1 MSEIR
6 QEVFDESTGHAIW
19 VEGTSIH
26 PDSNVL
32 LTVSSA
38 TGEKTALIN
47 AQGITQSKARLFV
60 DAPPERL
67 ASAPVA
73 RYQKIRA
80 YLKWFGYFFAV
91 ILLTF
96 SFFSFTGTLKARIVM
111 TGSMRPVISAGD
123 IIITTTTA
131 HKAPKKGDIVA
142 YTARRFNGAAVAT
155 ISHRIIGGDA
165 TKGFIVKGDSNPSPD
180 VQHPTLND
188 ISGVVLLIIPFIGNL
203 LTPKALFLIVPSLF
217 GFWLILDAMKNAE

>member
-6 QEVFDESTGHAIW
+6 RQVFDESTGHAIW

-73 RYQKIRA
+73 RYQK
-80 YLKWFGYFFAV
+80 
-91 ILLTF
+91 
-96 SFFSFTGTLKARIVM
+96 S
-111 TGSMRPVISAGD
+111 
-123 IIITTTTA
+123 
-131 HKAPKKGDIVA
+131 
-142 YTARRFNGAAVAT
+142 
-155 ISHRIIGGDA
+155 
-165 TKGFIVKGDSNPSPD
+165 
-180 VQHPTLND
+180 
-188 ISGVVLLIIPFIGNL
+188 VLI
-203 LTPKALFLIVPSLF
+203 
-217 GFWLILDAMKNAE
+217 